1 MKKRIF
7 FLLFLL
13 IPVCLLVW
21 FGFKAQTNEQLATQQ
36 QYQNLAHS
44 QLKLIDEKIANY
56 FTQLESSLVVKSHQL
71 LIKSPQLNIKSPQLT
86 IKNPQLKNESLKQK
100 SSSQSEKP
108 SENNNYAHKIR
119 QFLKYSPY
127 ILNIYI
133 FDKTQKTI
141 YPSLAQKLSSQ
152 EQEFVSKIQVI
163 SRNQSLF
170 KIQQELEAVHK
181 QKNLTQADTQTENN
195 RIQAVSK
202 KLSLF
207 NRSSQFETKTATLEH
222 GWIAWYLERNLHHL
236 FWFKDKQERIY
247 LLYLDRIRILSEL
260 IALLPESALPTD
272 NNKAHRDISIR
283 LTDSNNELVY
293 EWGAYQT
300 NDNKSISMMLS
311 YPLSSW
317 KLNWYAKALSD
328 NSYKQKWSLLI
339 IAILASLLLMIL
351 MFIIYRDYNREI
363 KQAQQRVN
371 FVSQVSHELKTPLT
385 NIRMYAELLEAKM
398 DSEAETEQSKSKHF
412 LDVIINESQRL
423 SRLIENVLSF
433 AKVQKA
439 TLKINRT
446 KGIIDECIDNVLLSF
461 SPILA
466 QKNLSVQFN
475 RNAGNTV
482 LFDSQLLEQILN
494 NLLSNIEKYAAQG
507 KQIDINTIQNQNQNQ
522 TKIEIRDYGPGIADN
537 EQKKIFNPFYRSS
550 SKLTEGVSGTGIG
563 LTISQQLAILH
574 GGSLSY
580 KSVPEGACFVMQLDT
595 PSENKSLQQKIS
607 EENK

>member
-13 IPVCLLVW
+13 IPVFLLVW
-21 FGFKAQTNEQLATQQ
+21 FGYKAQTNEQLATQQ

-71 LIKSPQLNIKSPQLT
+71 LIKSPQLLIKSPQLT

-141 YPSLAQKLSSQ
+141 YPPLAQKLSSQ

-170 KIQQELEAVHK
+170 KIQQELGGVHK

-207 NRSSQFETKTATLEH
+207 NRSNQFETKTATLEH

-272 NNKAHRDISIR
+272 DNKAHRDISIR

-293 EWGAYQT
+293 EWGAYPT

-398 DSEAETEQSKSKHF
+398 DSEVETEQSKSKHF
-412 LDVIINESQRL
+412 LDVIINESRRL

-507 KQIDINTIQNQNQNQ
+507 KQIDINTIQNQNQ

-537 EQKKIFNPFYRSS
+537 EQKKIFHPFYRSS

>member
-507 KQIDINTIQNQNQNQ
+507 KQIDINTIQNQNQ